1 MVKAKI
7 NIIDEAPKLK
17 GYTMTKTTLR
27 SKYLNKPMK
36 EAFFTA
42 SKPKTREE
50 IVKLVK
56 IAQKVAIQEKQD
68 VDFIVGL
75 RYNGGDRSGKIFS
88 LDAEPDLFNPD
99 TFYSGNV
106 STKKDKKGNN
116 IHVTQQKTFKNFY
129 IISVP
134 RQSKKGG
141 FDIKNDC
148 LFNTIVKGLNGIQNI
163 DVQWNTGE
171 RFKNRLNIERCK
183 LVSIDRFPEI
193 EEGLKINLNCY
204 GSKTYISEGKYKRTV
219 NINLTKNHYS
229 LDKKHNNKKYK
240 VEMNSKQI
248 AYYEIDNNYYHII
261 TKDNEW
267 IEVIDITKPELSDK
281 YKNIYFIN
289 MTKEVKTGFN
299 KNGEVSKTKK
309 ITLKDLF
316 TEFTIAQEILSKET
330 NGEIDLSKT
339 PRTKQAVQRLFHNMT
354 KSFSEPDF
362 MSQHEQEWH
371 DKAFRGG
378 IIYAEEGEYKDVKCY
393 DQNSQYSYYLSQKS
407 FYIPI
412 KAGEFL
418 LVDNDSIKEFARY
431 GIYRCKISSLDKNK
445 DKLFRFNSS
454 NYYTHYDIN
463 HALKLGFKVDI
474 IQDGSV
480 NFLYY
485 DGDKR
490 ICGDKL
496 FKPIVDYLFDL
507 KLKCKYAKKFLSSLW
522 GSCMERN
529 YKKYIISEKTEEVEI
544 SDSEKIIT
552 IERYTDHHK
561 IKTTPYSHLFK
572 TNWARLGAF
581 LTSYVRFKMSD
592 IISSNFDLNDV
603 IRIHTDG
610 VIVKNCEMKPDLL
623 GQNIGQFK
631 IEKQGNLVIYSN
643 VSLTWEK

>member
-17 GYTMTKTTLR
+17 GYIMTKTTLR

-88 LDAEPDLFNPD
+88 LDAEADLFNPD
-99 TFYSGNV
+99 TFYSGTV

-171 RFKNRLNIERCK
+171 RFKNRLSIERCK
-183 LVSIDRFPEI
+183 LVSIERFPEI
-193 EEGLKINLNCY
+193 EDGLKINLNCY

-354 KSFSEPDF
+354 RSFSEPDF

-561 IKTTPYSHLFK
+561 IKTTPYSHLLK